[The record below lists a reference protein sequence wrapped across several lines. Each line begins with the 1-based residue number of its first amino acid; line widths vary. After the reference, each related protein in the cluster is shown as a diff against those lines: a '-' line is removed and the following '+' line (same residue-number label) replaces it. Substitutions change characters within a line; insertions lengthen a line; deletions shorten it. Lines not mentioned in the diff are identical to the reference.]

1 MFQISGHTLAAK
13 QMVKRPSDYEVL
25 KTLQKSGRDKN
36 HNKMICIRPHL
47 MSYATS
53 TEEDEDEDDQEVT
66 ILDSPTKPVPTK
78 ASKSKNVIKTN
89 QPFGGGG
96 GCSGI
101 KKAKEA
107 AADASDTSKKRPSTR
122 AAAAAAA
129 AVEDATQT
137 ADDSHPP
144 AYSKRF
150 KWQYHM

>member
-25 KTLQKSGRDKN
+25 KTRQKSGRDKN

-66 ILDSPTKPVPTK
+66 ILDSPKPVPTK
-78 ASKSKNVIKTN
+78 KAASKSKNVIKTN
-89 QPFGGGG
+89 QPFGSGG
-96 GCSGI
+96 SGI

-107 AADASDTSKKRPSTR
+107 AADASDISKKRPSTR

-129 AVEDATQT
+129 AVEDATLA
-137 ADDSHPP
+137 ADDSHPT
-144 AYSKRF
+144 AYPKRF
-150 KWQYHM
+150 KWQYHR